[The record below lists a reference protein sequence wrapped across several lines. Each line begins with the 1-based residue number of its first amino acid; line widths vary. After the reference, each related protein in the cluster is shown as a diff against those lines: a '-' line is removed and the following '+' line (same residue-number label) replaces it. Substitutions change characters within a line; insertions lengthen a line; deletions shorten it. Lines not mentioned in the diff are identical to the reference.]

1 MILRD
6 LYEVSRSIANDEFNN
21 KIDLLSA
28 YLLPLMITC
37 GFTEQL
43 TPDELIRLEYQYT
56 FNIKHEQNSHS
67 KDVDCKR
74 HELALKLFQEVSS
87 KLFSNAETNES
98 EYYEIGELLDEYL
111 LKQQKKKQSFKT
123 GNINSNIAQ
132 NSAKISHPKTLS
144 VSEKNSNTNRSK
156 SNNGNGQL
164 TDLIKPTSEGS
175 CDSQASSPIGN
186 IKDKIKVIASLTF
199 FMSISGEER
208 C

>member
-1 MILRD
+1 MPVSVIVIDIMLIELLYFADRYGCWSFLIEILNVILRMPYDLMILRD

-98 EYYEIGELLDEYL
+98 EYY
-111 LKQQKKKQSFKT
+111 
-123 GNINSNIAQ
+123 
-132 NSAKISHPKTLS
+132 
-144 VSEKNSNTNRSK
+144 
-156 SNNGNGQL
+156 
-164 TDLIKPTSEGS
+164 
-175 CDSQASSPIGN
+175 
-186 IKDKIKVIASLTF
+186 
-199 FMSISGEER
+199 
-208 C
+208 